1 MLDILLS
8 IAPIFI
14 LIVLGHLLRRGG
26 IPSFEFWNLNDKLV
40 YWVLMPALL
49 FNKTSTIELQPSV
62 VGAYAVVILGAFAA
76 AAAFGLLASKAAG
89 LDGPVA
95 SSVLQ
100 GAARHNTFIALAVA
114 ERLYGTDGL
123 AIAAVATS
131 LLIPTTN
138 VTMVTGMVWLV
149 RGPDEKRI
157 LRSILRDLARNPL
170 ILSVGAGVAWN
181 VFGANIFDRGEIPVV
196 HDVARLLGAA
206 ALPVVLLCV
215 GANIRIRAM
224 AASAL
229 PLGISSVGKLVVFP
243 LAIVILAQVMDL
255 NQTETLVALLFGA
268 VPTASSAYTLAR
280 QLGGDAPLMAAIV
293 TVQTALAF
301 VTLPL
306 TMALAARLLG

>member
-1 MLDILLS
+1 VLHILLS

-26 IPSFEFWNLNDKLV
+26 IPSFEFWNLNDRLV

-49 FNKTSTIELQPSV
+49 FQKTSTIQLDPGV
-62 VGAYAVVILGAFAA
+62 VGAYAVVILGGFAA
-76 AAAFGLLASKAAG
+76 AVLFSLLAGRLAG
-89 LDGPVA
+89 FAGPVN

-114 ERLYGTDGL
+114 ERLYGIDGL

-138 VTMVTGMVWLV
+138 VTMVTAMVWMV
-149 RGPDEKRI
+149 RGPDEQRI
-157 LRSILRDLARNPL
+157 LTSILRDLARNPL
-170 ILSVGAGVAWN
+170 ILSVGGGVAWN
-181 VFGANIFDRGEIPVV
+181 LLGSGPIPVV
-196 HDVARLLGAA
+196 HDVAALLGAA

-215 GANIRIRAM
+215 GANIRVRAM
-224 AASAL
+224 TASTK
-229 PLGISSVGKLVVFP
+229 PLIVSSLGKLVVFP
-243 LAIVILAQVMDL
+243 LAIVTLAQLMGL
-255 NQTETLVALLFGA
+255 SQTETMIALLFGA

-280 QLGGDAPLMAAIV
+280 QLGGDAQLMAAIV
-293 TVQTALAF
+293 TVQTAVAI

-306 TMALAARLLG
+306 TVALAERLL

>member
-1 MLDILLS
+1 MLHIALS

-26 IPSFEFWNLNDKLV
+26 IPSFEFWNMNDKLV

-49 FNKTSTIELQPSV
+49 FNKTSTIELAPGV
-62 VGAYAVVILGAFAA
+62 VGSYAVVILGAFAA
-76 AAAFGLLASKAAG
+76 ASLFGLLAAKAAG
-89 LDGPVA
+89 LPGSVS

-114 ERLYGTDGL
+114 ERLYGSDGL

-138 VTMVTGMVWLV
+138 VTMVTLMVSLV
-149 RGPDEKRI
+149 RGPDEKSI
-157 LRSILRDLARNPL
+157 VRSILRDLARNPL

-181 VFGANIFDRGEIPVV
+181 VFGNGEIPVV

-215 GANIRIRAM
+215 GANIRVRAM
-224 AASAL
+224 AASVL
-229 PLGISSVGKLVVFP
+229 PLGIASVGKLVVFP
-243 LAIVILAQVMDL
+243 LAIVGLAQVMGL
-255 NQTETLVALLFGA
+255 SETETLVALLFGA

-306 TMALAARLLG
+306 TMALAAHILG

>member
-1 MLDILLS
+1 MLHILLS

-26 IPSFEFWNLNDKLV
+26 IPSFEFWNMNDKLV

-49 FNKTSTIELQPSV
+49 FQKTSTIQLDAGV
-62 VGAYAVVILGAFAA
+62 VGAYAVVILGGFAVA
-76 AAAFGLLASKAAG
+76 AGFGLAAGRLAG

-114 ERLYGTDGL
+114 ERLYGPEGL

-138 VTMVTGMVWLV
+138 VTMVTLMVWLV

-181 VFGANIFDRGEIPVV
+181 ILGSGPIPVV

-224 AASAL
+224 AASAKPML
-229 PLGISSVGKLVVFP
+229 IASLGKL
-243 LAIVILAQVMDL
+243 A
-255 NQTETLVALLFGA
+255 
-268 VPTASSAYTLAR
+268 ASSLSA
-280 QLGGDAPLMAAIV
+280 
-293 TVQTALAF
+293 
-301 VTLPL
+301 
-306 TMALAARLLG
+306 

>member
-1 MLDILLS
+1 VLHILLS

-14 LIVLGHLLRRGG
+14 LIVLGHLLRLGG
-26 IPSFEFWNLNDKLV
+26 IPSFEFWNLNDRLV

-49 FNKTSTIELQPSV
+49 FQKTSTIQLDPSI
-62 VGAYAVVILGAFAA
+62 VGAYAVVILGGFAA
-76 AAAFGLLASKAAG
+76 AVVFSLAAG
-89 LDGPVA
+89 RLAGFDGPVN

-114 ERLYGTDGL
+114 ERLYGLDGL

-138 VTMVTGMVWLV
+138 VTMVTLMVWMV
-149 RGPDEKRI
+149 RGGGEKRI
-157 LRSILRDLARNPL
+157 LTSILRDLARNPL

-181 VFGANIFDRGEIPVV
+181 LLGNGPIPVV
-196 HDVARLLGAA
+196 HDVAAILGGA

-215 GANIRIRAM
+215 GANIRVRAM
-224 AASAL
+224 AASAK
-229 PLGISSVGKLVVFP
+229 PMIVSSLGKLVVFP
-243 LAIVILAQVMDL
+243 LAIVALAQIMGL
-255 NQTETLVALLFGA
+255 SQTETMIALLFGA

-293 TVQTALAF
+293 TVQTAIAF

-306 TMALAARLLG
+306 TVALAERLL